1 MYRVLPTH
9 SSPARLF
16 IIFAS
21 LMLIFV
27 PWLSVLLAFL
37 LGTFFPFSPFPFAL
51 SVFSFRH
58 WFPPRLT
65 WNPTP
70 HPATRL

>member
-1 MYRVLPTH
+1 
-9 SSPARLF
+9 
-16 IIFAS
+16 
-21 LMLIFV
+21 MLIFV